1 MDSGKQDRARR
12 PQGTKTTA
20 ARLAQRLTLGK
31 ASEHTRQ
38 TQDPWFF
45 SRNTALKDLL
55 VKSLKASNL
64 KALLAGKELISLT
77 MGAMLAALSGTR
89 LW

>member
-38 TQDPWFF
+38 TGSTVLLQKYGFEGFAGEVFEGFESEGFTGWEGV
-45 SRNTALKDLL
+45 DL
-55 VKSLKASNL
+55 VDDGCHASCTVWN
-64 KALLAGKELISLT
+64 
-77 MGAMLAALSGTR
+77 
-89 LW
+89 